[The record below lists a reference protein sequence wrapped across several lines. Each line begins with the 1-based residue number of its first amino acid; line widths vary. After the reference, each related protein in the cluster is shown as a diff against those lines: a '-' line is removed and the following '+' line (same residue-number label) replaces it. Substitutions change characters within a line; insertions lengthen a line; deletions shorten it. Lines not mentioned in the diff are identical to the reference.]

1 MERIRLTQRMAAR
14 NRKADSAEPETAI
27 DLGKNRTYH
36 KIDEYHTFEPSL
48 NHWEPD
54 MRHEWK
60 EDKHDET
67 GFGIPK
73 MAKVYMA
80 AKKATKLAMMLLGED
95 ANEQALEKQAR
106 AFMRMG
112 DKALTASI
120 ERWAEC
126 NCGDGKCEEACDKQA
141 DEAPVAPAEAPAPE
155 APVACGDKE
164 PVACPVAAEEEA
176 PVPAPTEEAPATE
189 APVEEAPAEEAP
201 AEAPAEASAEDV
213 PADVDVDEA
222 PEGGEVDFDDDVAD
236 TADTG
241 ADAELESVFED
252 DAEEASAPA
261 ETTTTAS
268 KKSGVKKLAGQP
280 TLVRVASKNAD
291 DLAGIWDKWS
301 NPDVR

>member
-1 MERIRLTQRMAAR
+1 MERVRLTKRMAAR

-27 DLGKNRTYH
+27 DLGKNRSYH

-67 GFGIPK
+67 GFGVPK

-80 AKKATKLAMMLLGED
+80 AKKATKLAMMLLGENAD
-95 ANEQALEKQAR
+95 EAVLEKQAR

-126 NCGDGKCEEACDKQA
+126 NCEGENCEKDCKTAE
-141 DEAPVAPAEAPAPE
+141 EAPAEETSPTPEESAPAPAPE
-155 APVACGDKE
+155 ESAP
-164 PVACPVAAEEEA
+164 
-176 PVPAPTEEAPATE
+176 
-189 APVEEAPAEEAP
+189 APVEEAPAEETAP
-201 AEAPAEASAEDV
+201 VAEPAPEE
-213 PADVDVDEA
+213 PADVEVSDELVDTD
-222 PEGGEVDFDDDVAD
+222 VDFDEPADDAD
-236 TADTG
+236 NG
-241 ADAELESVFED
+241 ADADIEACFAADGE
-252 DAEEASAPA
+252 EEATPVAEPA
-261 ETTTTAS
+261 VAS
-268 KKSGVKKLAGQP
+268 KKAGLKRLAGQP

-291 DLAGIWDKWS
+291 DLAGVWDKWS

>member
-1 MERIRLTQRMAAR
+1 MQIEKENRKRERVRLTKRMAAR
-14 NRKADSAEPETAI
+14 NRKADSAVPETAI
-27 DLGKNRTYH
+27 DLGKNRSYH
-36 KIDEYHTFEPSL
+36 KIDEYHTFEPSQ

-67 GFGIPK
+67 GFGVPK

-95 ANEQALEKQAR
+95 ADEAVLEKQAR

-126 NCGDGKCEEACDKQA
+126 NCEGEDCKKECKAAEE
-141 DEAPVAPAEAPAPE
+141 APAEEPAPAPAPE
-155 APVACGDKE
+155 EPAPA
-164 PVACPVAAEEEA
+164 PAPAAES
-176 PVPAPTEEAPATE
+176 
-189 APVEEAPAEEAP
+189 APVEEAPAEE
-201 AEAPAEASAEDV
+201 
-213 PADVDVDEA
+213 PADVEVSDELVDTD
-222 PEGGEVDFDDDVAD
+222 VDFDEPADDAD
-236 TADTG
+236 NG
-241 ADAELESVFED
+241 ADADIEACFAAD
-252 DAEEASAPA
+252 GDEEAAPVA
-261 ETTTTAS
+261 EPAVAS
-268 KKSGVKKLAGQP
+268 KKAGLKRLAGQP

-291 DLAGIWDKWS
+291 DLAGVWDKWS

>member
-1 MERIRLTQRMAAR
+1 MERVRLTKRMAAR

-27 DLGKNRTYH
+27 DLGKNRSYH
-36 KIDEYHTFEPSL
+36 KIDEYHTFEPSQ

-67 GFGIPK
+67 GFGVPK

-95 ANEQALEKQAR
+95 ADEAVLEKQAR

-126 NCGDGKCEEACDKQA
+126 NCEGENCEKDCKAAE
-141 DEAPVAPAEAPAPE
+141 EAPAEETSPTPEESAPAPAPAPAPE
-155 APVACGDKE
+155 ESAP
-164 PVACPVAAEEEA
+164 
-176 PVPAPTEEAPATE
+176 
-189 APVEEAPAEEAP
+189 APVEEAPAEETAP
-201 AEAPAEASAEDV
+201 VAEPAPEE
-213 PADVDVDEA
+213 PADVEVSDELVDTD
-222 PEGGEVDFDDDVAD
+222 VDFDEPADDAD
-236 TADTG
+236 NG
-241 ADAELESVFED
+241 ADADIEACFAADGE
-252 DAEEASAPA
+252 EEATPVAEPA
-261 ETTTTAS
+261 VAS
-268 KKSGVKKLAGQP
+268 KKAGLKRLAGQP

-291 DLAGIWDKWS
+291 DLAGVWDKWS

>member
-36 KIDEYHTFEPSL
+36 KIDEYHTFEPSQ

-67 GFGIPK
+67 GFGVPK

-80 AKKATKLAMMLLGED
+80 AKKATKLAMMLLGENAD
-95 ANEQALEKQAR
+95 EAVLEKQAR

-126 NCGDGKCEEACDKQA
+126 NCEGEDCEKECKAA
-141 DEAPVAPAEAPAPE
+141 EEAPAEEPAPAPAPE
-155 APVACGDKE
+155 E
-164 PVACPVAAEEEA
+164 
-176 PVPAPTEEAPATE
+176 PAPAPAPAPE
-189 APVEEAPAEEAP
+189 ESAPAPVEEAPAEETAP
-201 AEAPAEASAEDV
+201 VAEPAPEE
-213 PADVDVDEA
+213 PADVEVSDELVDTD
-222 PEGGEVDFDDDVAD
+222 VDFDEPADDAD
-236 TADTG
+236 NG
-241 ADAELESVFED
+241 ADADIEACFAADGE
-252 DAEEASAPA
+252 EEATPVAEPA
-261 ETTTTAS
+261 VAS
-268 KKSGVKKLAGQP
+268 KKVGLKRLAGQP

-291 DLAGIWDKWS
+291 DLAGVWDKWS

>member
-1 MERIRLTQRMAAR
+1 MERVRLTKRMAAR

-27 DLGKNRTYH
+27 DLGKNRSYH

-67 GFGIPK
+67 GFGVPK

-80 AKKATKLAMMLLGED
+80 AKKATKLAMMLLGENAD
-95 ANEQALEKQAR
+95 EAVLEKQAR

-126 NCGDGKCEEACDKQA
+126 NCEGENCEKDCKAAEEAPAK
-141 DEAPVAPAEAPAPE
+141 ETAPTPEESAPAPAPAPE
-155 APVACGDKE
+155 ESAP
-164 PVACPVAAEEEA
+164 
-176 PVPAPTEEAPATE
+176 
-189 APVEEAPAEEAP
+189 APVEEAPAEETAP
-201 AEAPAEASAEDV
+201 VAEPAPEE
-213 PADVDVDEA
+213 PADVEVSDELVDTD
-222 PEGGEVDFDDDVAD
+222 VDFDEPADDAD
-236 TADTG
+236 NG
-241 ADAELESVFED
+241 ADADIEACFAADGE
-252 DAEEASAPA
+252 EEATPVAEPA
-261 ETTTTAS
+261 VAS
-268 KKSGVKKLAGQP
+268 KKAGLKRLAGQP

-291 DLAGIWDKWS
+291 DLAGVWDKWS

>member
-36 KIDEYHTFEPSL
+36 KIDEYHTFEPSQ

-67 GFGIPK
+67 GFGVPK

-95 ANEQALEKQAR
+95 ADEAVLEKQAR

-126 NCGDGKCEEACDKQA
+126 NCEGEDCEKKCKAAEE
-141 DEAPVAPAEAPAPE
+141 APAEEPAPAPAPE
-155 APVACGDKE
+155 EPAPAPAEEPAPAPAEEPAPAPAPVE
-164 PVACPVAAEEEA
+164 PKAPEASAEES
-176 PVPAPTEEAPATE
+176 
-189 APVEEAPAEEAP
+189 APVEEAPAEE
-201 AEAPAEASAEDV
+201 
-213 PADVDVDEA
+213 PADVEVSDELVDTD
-222 PEGGEVDFDDDVAD
+222 VDFDEPADDAD
-236 TADTG
+236 NG
-241 ADAELESVFED
+241 ADADIEACFAAD
-252 DAEEASAPA
+252 GDEEAAPVA
-261 ETTTTAS
+261 EPAVAS
-268 KKSGVKKLAGQP
+268 KKAGLKRLAGQP

-291 DLAGIWDKWS
+291 DLAGVWDKWS

>member
-67 GFGIPK
+67 GFGVPK

-80 AKKATKLAMMLLGED
+80 AKKATKLAMMLLGENAD
-95 ANEQALEKQAR
+95 ESVLEKQAR

-126 NCGDGKCEEACDKQA
+126 NCEGENCEKDCKA
-141 DEAPVAPAEAPAPE
+141 DEEAPAEETAPTPEESAPAPE
-155 APVACGDKE
+155 E
-164 PVACPVAAEEEA
+164 S
-176 PVPAPTEEAPATE
+176 VP
-189 APVEEAPAEEAP
+189 APVEEAPAEETAP
-201 AEAPAEASAEDV
+201 VAEPAPEE
-213 PADVDVDEA
+213 PADVEVSDELVDTD
-222 PEGGEVDFDDDVAD
+222 VDFDEPADDAD
-236 TADTG
+236 NG
-241 ADAELESVFED
+241 ADADIEACFAAD
-252 DAEEASAPA
+252 GDEEAAPVA
-261 ETTTTAS
+261 EPAVAS
-268 KKSGVKKLAGQP
+268 KKAGLKRLAGQP

-291 DLAGIWDKWS
+291 DLAGVWDKWS

>member
-36 KIDEYHTFEPSL
+36 KIDEYHTFEPSQ

-67 GFGIPK
+67 GFGVPK

-95 ANEQALEKQAR
+95 ADEAVLEKQAR

-126 NCGDGKCEEACDKQA
+126 NCEGEDCEKECKVA
-141 DEAPVAPAEAPAPE
+141 DEAPAEEPAPAPAPAEEPAPAPAEEPAPAPAPAEEPAPAPAPE
-155 APVACGDKE
+155 EPKAPEAS
-164 PVACPVAAEEEA
+164 AEES
-176 PVPAPTEEAPATE
+176 
-189 APVEEAPAEEAP
+189 APVEEAPAEE
-201 AEAPAEASAEDV
+201 
-213 PADVDVDEA
+213 PADVEVSDELVDTD
-222 PEGGEVDFDDDVAD
+222 VDFDEPADDAD
-236 TADTG
+236 NG
-241 ADAELESVFED
+241 ADADIEACFAAD
-252 DAEEASAPA
+252 GDEEAAPVA
-261 ETTTTAS
+261 EPAVAS
-268 KKSGVKKLAGQP
+268 KKAGLKRLAGQP

-291 DLAGIWDKWS
+291 DLAGVWDKWS

>member
-36 KIDEYHTFEPSL
+36 KIDEYHTFEPSQ

-67 GFGIPK
+67 GFGVPK

-95 ANEQALEKQAR
+95 ADEAVLEKQAR

-126 NCGDGKCEEACDKQA
+126 NCEGEDCEKKCKAAEE
-141 DEAPVAPAEAPAPE
+141 APAEEPAPAPAPAEEPAPAPAEEPAPAPAEEPAPAPAPE
-155 APVACGDKE
+155 EPKAPEAS
-164 PVACPVAAEEEA
+164 AEES
-176 PVPAPTEEAPATE
+176 
-189 APVEEAPAEEAP
+189 APVEEAPAEE
-201 AEAPAEASAEDV
+201 
-213 PADVDVDEA
+213 PADVEVSDELVDTD
-222 PEGGEVDFDDDVAD
+222 VDFDEPADDAD
-236 TADTG
+236 NG
-241 ADAELESVFED
+241 ADADIEACFAAD
-252 DAEEASAPA
+252 GDEEAAPVA
-261 ETTTTAS
+261 EPAVAS
-268 KKSGVKKLAGQP
+268 KKAGLKRLAGQP

-291 DLAGIWDKWS
+291 VLAGVWDKWS

>member
-1 MERIRLTQRMAAR
+1 MERVRLTKRMAAR

-27 DLGKNRTYH
+27 DLGKNRSYH

-67 GFGIPK
+67 GFGVPK

-80 AKKATKLAMMLLGED
+80 AKKATKLAMMLLGENAD
-95 ANEQALEKQAR
+95 EAVLEKQAR

-126 NCGDGKCEEACDKQA
+126 NCEGENCEKECKAA
-141 DEAPVAPAEAPAPE
+141 EEAPAEEPAPAPAPE
-155 APVACGDKE
+155 E
-164 PVACPVAAEEEA
+164 PT
-176 PVPAPTEEAPATE
+176 PAPAPAPE
-189 APVEEAPAEEAP
+189 ESAPAPVEEAPAEETAP
-201 AEAPAEASAEDV
+201 VAEPAPEE
-213 PADVDVDEA
+213 PADVEVSDELVDTD
-222 PEGGEVDFDDDVAD
+222 VDFDEPADDAD
-236 TADTG
+236 NG
-241 ADAELESVFED
+241 ADADIEACFAADGE
-252 DAEEASAPA
+252 EEATPVAEPA
-261 ETTTTAS
+261 VAS
-268 KKSGVKKLAGQP
+268 KKVGLKRLAGQP

-291 DLAGIWDKWS
+291 DLAGVWDKWS

>member
-36 KIDEYHTFEPSL
+36 KIDEYHTFEPSK

-67 GFGIPK
+67 GFGVPK

-95 ANEQALEKQAR
+95 ADEAVLEKQAR

-126 NCGDGKCEEACDKQA
+126 NCEGEDCEKKCKAAEE
-141 DEAPVAPAEAPAPE
+141 APAEEPAPAPAPE
-155 APVACGDKE
+155 EPAPAPAEEPAPAPAPVE
-164 PVACPVAAEEEA
+164 PKAPEASAEES
-176 PVPAPTEEAPATE
+176 
-189 APVEEAPAEEAP
+189 APVEEAPAEE
-201 AEAPAEASAEDV
+201 
-213 PADVDVDEA
+213 PADVEVSDELVDTD
-222 PEGGEVDFDDDVAD
+222 VDFDEPADDAD
-236 TADTG
+236 NG
-241 ADAELESVFED
+241 ADADIEACFAAD
-252 DAEEASAPA
+252 GDEEAAPVA
-261 ETTTTAS
+261 EPAVAS
-268 KKSGVKKLAGQP
+268 KKAGLKRLAGQP

-291 DLAGIWDKWS
+291 DLAGVWDKWS

>member
-14 NRKADSAEPETAI
+14 NRKADSAVPETAI

-36 KIDEYHTFEPSL
+36 KIDEYHTFEPSQ

-67 GFGIPK
+67 GFGVPK

-95 ANEQALEKQAR
+95 ADEAVLEKQAR

-126 NCGDGKCEEACDKQA
+126 NCEGEDCEKKCKAAEE
-141 DEAPVAPAEAPAPE
+141 APAEEPAPAPAPE
-155 APVACGDKE
+155 EPAPAPAEEPAPAPAEEPAPAPAPVE
-164 PVACPVAAEEEA
+164 PKAPEASAEES
-176 PVPAPTEEAPATE
+176 
-189 APVEEAPAEEAP
+189 APVEEAPAEE
-201 AEAPAEASAEDV
+201 
-213 PADVDVDEA
+213 PADVEVSDELVDTD
-222 PEGGEVDFDDDVAD
+222 VDFDEPADDAD
-236 TADTG
+236 NG
-241 ADAELESVFED
+241 ADADIEACFAAD
-252 DAEEASAPA
+252 GDEEAAPVA
-261 ETTTTAS
+261 EPAVAS
-268 KKSGVKKLAGQP
+268 KKAGLKRLAGQP

-291 DLAGIWDKWS
+291 DLAGVWDKWS

>member
-14 NRKADSAEPETAI
+14 NRKADSAVPETAI

-36 KIDEYHTFEPSL
+36 KIDEYHTFEPSQ

-67 GFGIPK
+67 GFGVPK

-95 ANEQALEKQAR
+95 ADEAVLEKQAR

-120 ERWAEC
+120 KRWAEC
-126 NCGDGKCEEACDKQA
+126 NCEGEDCEKKCKAAEE
-141 DEAPVAPAEAPAPE
+141 APAEEPAPAPAPE
-155 APVACGDKE
+155 EPAPAPAEEPAPAPAEEPAPAPAPVE
-164 PVACPVAAEEEA
+164 PKAPEASAEES
-176 PVPAPTEEAPATE
+176 
-189 APVEEAPAEEAP
+189 APVEEAPAEE
-201 AEAPAEASAEDV
+201 
-213 PADVDVDEA
+213 PADVEVSDELVDTD
-222 PEGGEVDFDDDVAD
+222 VDFDEPADDAD
-236 TADTG
+236 NG
-241 ADAELESVFED
+241 ADADIEACFAAD
-252 DAEEASAPA
+252 GDEEAAPVA
-261 ETTTTAS
+261 EPAVAS
-268 KKSGVKKLAGQP
+268 KKAGLKRLAGQP

-291 DLAGIWDKWS
+291 DLAGVWDKWS

>member
-1 MERIRLTQRMAAR
+1 MERVRLTKRMAAR

-27 DLGKNRTYH
+27 DLGKNRSYH

-67 GFGIPK
+67 GFGVPK

-80 AKKATKLAMMLLGED
+80 AKKATKLAMMPLGENAD
-95 ANEQALEKQAR
+95 AAVLEKQAR

-126 NCGDGKCEEACDKQA
+126 NCEGENCEKDCKA
-141 DEAPVAPAEAPAPE
+141 
-155 APVACGDKE
+155 
-164 PVACPVAAEEEA
+164 
-176 PVPAPTEEAPATE
+176 TEEAPAE
-189 APVEEAPAEEAP
+189 EPAPAPAPEEPAPAPAPEESAPAPVEEAPAEETAP
-201 AEAPAEASAEDV
+201 VAEPAPEE
-213 PADVDVDEA
+213 PADVEVSDELVDTD
-222 PEGGEVDFDDDVAD
+222 VDFDEPADDAD
-236 TADTG
+236 NG
-241 ADAELESVFED
+241 ADADIEACFAADGE
-252 DAEEASAPA
+252 EEATPVAEPA
-261 ETTTTAS
+261 VAS
-268 KKSGVKKLAGQP
+268 KKAGLKRLAGQP

-291 DLAGIWDKWS
+291 DLAGVWDKWS

>member
-67 GFGIPK
+67 GFGVPK

-95 ANEQALEKQAR
+95 ADEAVLEKQAR

-126 NCGDGKCEEACDKQA
+126 NCEGEDCEKKCKAAEE
-141 DEAPVAPAEAPAPE
+141 APAEEPAPAPAPE
-155 APVACGDKE
+155 EPKAPEAS
-164 PVACPVAAEEEA
+164 AEES
-176 PVPAPTEEAPATE
+176 
-189 APVEEAPAEEAP
+189 APVEEAPAEE
-201 AEAPAEASAEDV
+201 
-213 PADVDVDEA
+213 PADVEVSDELVDTD
-222 PEGGEVDFDDDVAD
+222 VDFDEPADDAD
-236 TADTG
+236 NG
-241 ADAELESVFED
+241 ADADIEACFAAD
-252 DAEEASAPA
+252 GDEEAAPVA
-261 ETTTTAS
+261 EPAVAS
-268 KKSGVKKLAGQP
+268 KKAGLKRLAGQP

-291 DLAGIWDKWS
+291 DLAGVWDKWS

>member
-1 MERIRLTQRMAAR
+1 MAAR

-36 KIDEYHTFEPSL
+36 KIDEYHTFEPSQ

-67 GFGIPK
+67 GFGVPK

-95 ANEQALEKQAR
+95 ADEAVLEKQAR

-126 NCGDGKCEEACDKQA
+126 NCEGEDCEKKCKAAEE
-141 DEAPVAPAEAPAPE
+141 APAEEPAPAPAPE
-155 APVACGDKE
+155 EPAPA
-164 PVACPVAAEEEA
+164 PAEE
-176 PVPAPTEEAPATE
+176 PAPAPAE
-189 APVEEAPAEEAP
+189 EPAPAPAEEPAPAPAPEEPKAPEASAEESAPVEEAPAEE
-201 AEAPAEASAEDV
+201 
-213 PADVDVDEA
+213 PADVEVSDELVDTD
-222 PEGGEVDFDDDVAD
+222 VDFDEPADDAD
-236 TADTG
+236 NG
-241 ADAELESVFED
+241 ADADIEACFAAD
-252 DAEEASAPA
+252 GDEEAAPVA
-261 ETTTTAS
+261 EPAVAS
-268 KKSGVKKLAGQP
+268 KKAGLKRLAGQP

-291 DLAGIWDKWS
+291 DLAGVWDKWS

>member
-36 KIDEYHTFEPSL
+36 KIDEYHTFEPSQ

-67 GFGIPK
+67 GFGVPK

-80 AKKATKLAMMLLGED
+80 AKKATKLAMMLLGENAD
-95 ANEQALEKQAR
+95 EAVLEKQAR

-126 NCGDGKCEEACDKQA
+126 NCEGENCEKDCKADEEAPAK
-141 DEAPVAPAEAPAPE
+141 ETAPTPEESAPAPAPAPE
-155 APVACGDKE
+155 ESAP
-164 PVACPVAAEEEA
+164 
-176 PVPAPTEEAPATE
+176 
-189 APVEEAPAEEAP
+189 APVEEAPAEETAP
-201 AEAPAEASAEDV
+201 VAEPAPEE
-213 PADVDVDEA
+213 PADVEVSDELVDTD
-222 PEGGEVDFDDDVAD
+222 VDFDEPADDAD
-236 TADTG
+236 NG
-241 ADAELESVFED
+241 ADADIEACFAADGE
-252 DAEEASAPA
+252 EEAAPVA
-261 ETTTTAS
+261 EPAVAS
-268 KKSGVKKLAGQP
+268 KKAGLKRLAGQP

-291 DLAGIWDKWS
+291 DLAGVWDKWS

>member
-1 MERIRLTQRMAAR
+1 MERVRLTKRMAAR

-27 DLGKNRTYH
+27 DLGKNRSYH

-67 GFGIPK
+67 GFGVPK

-80 AKKATKLAMMLLGED
+80 AKKATKLAMMLLGENAD
-95 ANEQALEKQAR
+95 EAVLEKQAR

-126 NCGDGKCEEACDKQA
+126 NCEGENCEKDCKAAE
-141 DEAPVAPAEAPAPE
+141 EAPAEETAPTPEESAPAPAPAPAPE
-155 APVACGDKE
+155 ESAP
-164 PVACPVAAEEEA
+164 
-176 PVPAPTEEAPATE
+176 
-189 APVEEAPAEEAP
+189 APVEEAPADETAPVAEPAPEE
-201 AEAPAEASAEDV
+201 
-213 PADVDVDEA
+213 PADVEVSDELVDTD
-222 PEGGEVDFDDDVAD
+222 VDFDEPADDAD
-236 TADTG
+236 NG
-241 ADAELESVFED
+241 ADADIEACFAADGE
-252 DAEEASAPA
+252 EEATPVAEPA
-261 ETTTTAS
+261 VAS
-268 KKSGVKKLAGQP
+268 KKAGLKRLAGQP

-291 DLAGIWDKWS
+291 DLAGVWDKWS

>member
-36 KIDEYHTFEPSL
+36 KIDEYHTFEPSQ

-67 GFGIPK
+67 GFGVPK

-95 ANEQALEKQAR
+95 ADEAVLERQAR

-126 NCGDGKCEEACDKQA
+126 NCEGEDCEKKCKAAEE
-141 DEAPVAPAEAPAPE
+141 APAEEPAPAPAPE
-155 APVACGDKE
+155 EPAPAPAEEPAPAPAEEPAPAPAPVE
-164 PVACPVAAEEEA
+164 PKAPEASAEES
-176 PVPAPTEEAPATE
+176 
-189 APVEEAPAEEAP
+189 APVEEAPAEE
-201 AEAPAEASAEDV
+201 
-213 PADVDVDEA
+213 PADVEVSDELVDTD
-222 PEGGEVDFDDDVAD
+222 VDFDEPADDAD
-236 TADTG
+236 NG
-241 ADAELESVFED
+241 ADADIEACFAAD
-252 DAEEASAPA
+252 GDEEAAPVA
-261 ETTTTAS
+261 EPAVAS
-268 KKSGVKKLAGQP
+268 KKAGLKRLAGQP

-291 DLAGIWDKWS
+291 DLAGVWDKWS

>member
-1 MERIRLTQRMAAR
+1 MQIEKENRKMERVRLTKRMAAR

-27 DLGKNRTYH
+27 DLGKNRSYH

-67 GFGIPK
+67 GFGVPK

-80 AKKATKLAMMLLGED
+80 AKKATKLAMMLLGENAD
-95 ANEQALEKQAR
+95 EAVLEKQAR

-126 NCGDGKCEEACDKQA
+126 NCEGENCEKDCKAAE
-141 DEAPVAPAEAPAPE
+141 EAPAEETAPTPEESAPAPAPAPE
-155 APVACGDKE
+155 ESAP
-164 PVACPVAAEEEA
+164 
-176 PVPAPTEEAPATE
+176 
-189 APVEEAPAEEAP
+189 APVEEAPAEETAP
-201 AEAPAEASAEDV
+201 VAEPAPEE
-213 PADVDVDEA
+213 PADVEVSDELVDTD
-222 PEGGEVDFDDDVAD
+222 VDFDEPADDAD
-236 TADTG
+236 NG
-241 ADAELESVFED
+241 ADADIEACFAADGE
-252 DAEEASAPA
+252 EEATPVAEPA
-261 ETTTTAS
+261 VAS
-268 KKSGVKKLAGQP
+268 KKAGLKRLAGQP

-291 DLAGIWDKWS
+291 DLAGVWDKWS

>member
-1 MERIRLTQRMAAR
+1 MQIEKENRKMERVRLTKRMAAR

-27 DLGKNRTYH
+27 DLGKNRSYH

-67 GFGIPK
+67 GFGVPK

-80 AKKATKLAMMLLGED
+80 AKKATKLAMMLLGENAD
-95 ANEQALEKQAR
+95 EAVLEKQAR

-126 NCGDGKCEEACDKQA
+126 NCEGENCEKDCKAAE
-141 DEAPVAPAEAPAPE
+141 EAPAEEPAPAPAPE
-155 APVACGDKE
+155 E
-164 PVACPVAAEEEA
+164 
-176 PVPAPTEEAPATE
+176 PAP
-189 APVEEAPAEEAP
+189 APVEEAPAEETAP
-201 AEAPAEASAEDV
+201 VAEPAPEE
-213 PADVDVDEA
+213 PADVEVSDELVDTD
-222 PEGGEVDFDDDVAD
+222 VDFDEPADDAD
-236 TADTG
+236 NG
-241 ADAELESVFED
+241 ADADIEACFAADGE
-252 DAEEASAPA
+252 EEATPVAEPA
-261 ETTTTAS
+261 VAS
-268 KKSGVKKLAGQP
+268 KKVGLKRLAGQP

-291 DLAGIWDKWS
+291 DLAGVWDKWS

>member
-36 KIDEYHTFEPSL
+36 KIDEYHTFEPSQ

-67 GFGIPK
+67 GFGVPK

-80 AKKATKLAMMLLGED
+80 AKKATKLAMMLLGENAD
-95 ANEQALEKQAR
+95 ESVLEKQAR

-126 NCGDGKCEEACDKQA
+126 NCEGENCEKDCKA
-141 DEAPVAPAEAPAPE
+141 DEEAPAEETAPTPEESAPAPE
-155 APVACGDKE
+155 E
-164 PVACPVAAEEEA
+164 S
-176 PVPAPTEEAPATE
+176 VP
-189 APVEEAPAEEAP
+189 APVEEAPAEETAP
-201 AEAPAEASAEDV
+201 VAEPAPEE
-213 PADVDVDEA
+213 PADVEVSDELVDTD
-222 PEGGEVDFDDDVAD
+222 VDFDEPADDAD
-236 TADTG
+236 NG
-241 ADAELESVFED
+241 ADADIEACFAAD
-252 DAEEASAPA
+252 GDEEAAPVA
-261 ETTTTAS
+261 EPAVAS
-268 KKSGVKKLAGQP
+268 KKAGLKRLAGQP

-291 DLAGIWDKWS
+291 DLAGVWDKWS

>member
-27 DLGKNRTYH
+27 DLGKNRSYH

-67 GFGIPK
+67 GFGVPK

-80 AKKATKLAMMLLGED
+80 AKKATKLAMMLLGENAD
-95 ANEQALEKQAR
+95 EAVLEKQAR

-126 NCGDGKCEEACDKQA
+126 NCEGENCEKDCKAAE
-141 DEAPVAPAEAPAPE
+141 EAPAEETAPTPEESAPAPAPAPAPE
-155 APVACGDKE
+155 ESAP
-164 PVACPVAAEEEA
+164 
-176 PVPAPTEEAPATE
+176 
-189 APVEEAPAEEAP
+189 APVEEAPAEETAP
-201 AEAPAEASAEDV
+201 VAEPAPEE
-213 PADVDVDEA
+213 PADVDVSDELVDTD
-222 PEGGEVDFDDDVAD
+222 VDFDEPADDAD
-236 TADTG
+236 NG
-241 ADAELESVFED
+241 ADADIEACFAADGE
-252 DAEEASAPA
+252 EEATPVAEPA
-261 ETTTTAS
+261 VAS
-268 KKSGVKKLAGQP
+268 KKAGLKRLAGQP

-291 DLAGIWDKWS
+291 DLAGVWDKWS

>member
-14 NRKADSAEPETAI
+14 NRKADSAVPETAI

-36 KIDEYHTFEPSL
+36 KIDEYHTFEPSQ

-67 GFGIPK
+67 GFGVPK

-95 ANEQALEKQAR
+95 ADEAVLEKQAR

-126 NCGDGKCEEACDKQA
+126 NCEGANCEKDCKAAE
-141 DEAPVAPAEAPAPE
+141 EAPAEEPAPAPAPE
-155 APVACGDKE
+155 EPAPAPEE
-164 PVACPVAAEEEA
+164 PAPAPAEE
-176 PVPAPTEEAPATE
+176 PAPAPAPE
-189 APVEEAPAEEAP
+189 EPKAPEASAEESAPVEEAPAEE
-201 AEAPAEASAEDV
+201 
-213 PADVDVDEA
+213 PADVEVSDELVDTD
-222 PEGGEVDFDDDVAD
+222 VDFDEPADDAD
-236 TADTG
+236 NG
-241 ADAELESVFED
+241 ADADIEACFAAD
-252 DAEEASAPA
+252 GDEEAAPVA
-261 ETTTTAS
+261 EPAVAS
-268 KKSGVKKLAGQP
+268 KKAGLKRLAGQP

-291 DLAGIWDKWS
+291 DLAGVWDKWS

>member
-14 NRKADSAEPETAI
+14 NRKADSAVPETAI

-36 KIDEYHTFEPSL
+36 KIDGYHTFEPSQH
-48 NHWEPD
+48 HWEPD

-67 GFGIPK
+67 GFGVPK

-95 ANEQALEKQAR
+95 ADEAVLEKQAR

-126 NCGDGKCEEACDKQA
+126 NCEGEDCKKECKAAEE
-141 DEAPVAPAEAPAPE
+141 APAEEPAPAPAPE
-155 APVACGDKE
+155 EPAPAPEE
-164 PVACPVAAEEEA
+164 PKAPEASAEES
-176 PVPAPTEEAPATE
+176 
-189 APVEEAPAEEAP
+189 APVEEAPAEE
-201 AEAPAEASAEDV
+201 
-213 PADVDVDEA
+213 PADVEVSDELVDTD
-222 PEGGEVDFDDDVAD
+222 VDFDEPADDAD
-236 TADTG
+236 NG
-241 ADAELESVFED
+241 ADADIEACFAAD
-252 DAEEASAPA
+252 GDEEAAPVA
-261 ETTTTAS
+261 EPAVAS
-268 KKSGVKKLAGQP
+268 KKAGLKRLAGQP

-291 DLAGIWDKWS
+291 DLAGVWDKWS

>member
-1 MERIRLTQRMAAR
+1 MAAR

-36 KIDEYHTFEPSL
+36 KIDEYHTFEPSQ

-67 GFGIPK
+67 GFGVPK

-95 ANEQALEKQAR
+95 ADEAVLEKQAR

-126 NCGDGKCEEACDKQA
+126 NCEGEDCKKECKAAEE
-141 DEAPVAPAEAPAPE
+141 APAEEPAPAPAPE
-155 APVACGDKE
+155 EPAPA
-164 PVACPVAAEEEA
+164 PAPAEE
-176 PVPAPTEEAPATE
+176 PAPAPAPAE
-189 APVEEAPAEEAP
+189 EPAPAPAPEEPKAPEASAEESAPVEEAPAEE
-201 AEAPAEASAEDV
+201 
-213 PADVDVDEA
+213 PADVEVSDELVDTD
-222 PEGGEVDFDDDVAD
+222 VDFDEPADDAD
-236 TADTG
+236 NG
-241 ADAELESVFED
+241 ADADIEACFAAD
-252 DAEEASAPA
+252 GDEEAAPVA
-261 ETTTTAS
+261 EPAVAS
-268 KKSGVKKLAGQP
+268 KKAGLKRLAGQP

-291 DLAGIWDKWS
+291 DLAGVWDKWS

>member
-67 GFGIPK
+67 GFGVPK

-80 AKKATKLAMMLLGED
+80 AKKATKLAMMLLGENAD
-95 ANEQALEKQAR
+95 EAVLEKQAR

-126 NCGDGKCEEACDKQA
+126 NCEGENCEKACK
-141 DEAPVAPAEAPAPE
+141 V
-155 APVACGDKE
+155 
-164 PVACPVAAEEEA
+164 
-176 PVPAPTEEAPATE
+176 
-189 APVEEAPAEEAP
+189 AEEAP
-201 AEAPAEASAEDV
+201 AEAPAPAPEEPAPAPAPVEEAPTEEPAPEE
-213 PADVDVDEA
+213 PADVEVSDELVDTD
-222 PEGGEVDFDDDVAD
+222 VDFDEPADDAD
-236 TADTG
+236 NG
-241 ADAELESVFED
+241 ADADIEACFAAD
-252 DAEEASAPA
+252 GDEEAAPVA
-261 ETTTTAS
+261 EPAVAS
-268 KKSGVKKLAGQP
+268 KKAGLKRLAGQP

-291 DLAGIWDKWS
+291 DLAGVWDKWS

>member
-1 MERIRLTQRMAAR
+1 MERVRLTKRMAAR

-27 DLGKNRTYH
+27 DLGKNRSYH

-67 GFGIPK
+67 GFGVPK

-95 ANEQALEKQAR
+95 ADEAVLEKQAR

-126 NCGDGKCEEACDKQA
+126 NCEGEDCEKKCKAAEE
-141 DEAPVAPAEAPAPE
+141 APAEEPAPAPAPAEEPAPAPAEEPAPAPAEEPAPAPAPE
-155 APVACGDKE
+155 EPKAPEAS
-164 PVACPVAAEEEA
+164 AEES
-176 PVPAPTEEAPATE
+176 
-189 APVEEAPAEEAP
+189 APVEEAPAEE
-201 AEAPAEASAEDV
+201 
-213 PADVDVDEA
+213 PADVEVSDELVDTD
-222 PEGGEVDFDDDVAD
+222 VDFDEPADDAD
-236 TADTG
+236 NG
-241 ADAELESVFED
+241 ADADIEACFAAD
-252 DAEEASAPA
+252 GDEEAGPVAEPA
-261 ETTTTAS
+261 VAS
-268 KKSGVKKLAGQP
+268 KKAGLKRLAGQP

-291 DLAGIWDKWS
+291 DLAGVWDKWS

>member
-36 KIDEYHTFEPSL
+36 KIDEYHTFEPSQ

-67 GFGIPK
+67 GFGVPK

-95 ANEQALEKQAR
+95 ADEAVLEKQAR

-126 NCGDGKCEEACDKQA
+126 NCEGEDCEKKCKAAEE
-141 DEAPVAPAEAPAPE
+141 APAEEPAPAPAPE
-155 APVACGDKE
+155 EPAPAPEE
-164 PVACPVAAEEEA
+164 PAPAPAEE
-176 PVPAPTEEAPATE
+176 PAPAPAPE
-189 APVEEAPAEEAP
+189 EPKAPEASAEESAPVEEAPAEE
-201 AEAPAEASAEDV
+201 
-213 PADVDVDEA
+213 PADVEVSDELVDTD
-222 PEGGEVDFDDDVAD
+222 VDFDEPADDAD
-236 TADTG
+236 NG
-241 ADAELESVFED
+241 ADADIEACFAAD
-252 DAEEASAPA
+252 GDEEAAPVA
-261 ETTTTAS
+261 EPAVAS
-268 KKSGVKKLAGQP
+268 KKAGLKRLAGQP

-291 DLAGIWDKWS
+291 DLAGVWDKWS

>member
-36 KIDEYHTFEPSL
+36 KIDAYHTFEPSQ

-67 GFGIPK
+67 GFGVPK

-95 ANEQALEKQAR
+95 ADEAVLEKQAR

-126 NCGDGKCEEACDKQA
+126 NCEGEDCEKKCKAAEE
-141 DEAPVAPAEAPAPE
+141 APAEEPAPAPAPE
-155 APVACGDKE
+155 EPAPAPAEEPAPAPAEEPAPAPAPVE
-164 PVACPVAAEEEA
+164 PKAPEASAEES
-176 PVPAPTEEAPATE
+176 
-189 APVEEAPAEEAP
+189 APVEEAPAEE
-201 AEAPAEASAEDV
+201 
-213 PADVDVDEA
+213 PADVEVSDELVDTD
-222 PEGGEVDFDDDVAD
+222 VDFDEPADDAD
-236 TADTG
+236 NG
-241 ADAELESVFED
+241 ADADIEACFAAD
-252 DAEEASAPA
+252 GDEEAAPVA
-261 ETTTTAS
+261 EPAVAS
-268 KKSGVKKLAGQP
+268 KKAGLKRLAGQP

-291 DLAGIWDKWS
+291 DLAGVWDKWS